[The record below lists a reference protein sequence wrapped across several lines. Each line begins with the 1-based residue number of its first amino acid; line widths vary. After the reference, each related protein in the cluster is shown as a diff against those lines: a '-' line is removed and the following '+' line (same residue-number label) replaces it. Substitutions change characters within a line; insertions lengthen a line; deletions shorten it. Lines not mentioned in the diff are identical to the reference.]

1 LTGVPDGEEIYS
13 NNLKGRLSKEELLF
27 SKLELSEEDL
37 DAEGDIE
44 FVENHTAEQQVRGNF
59 PYYQAPGWIRVGLNV
74 KRHGKDRIWLSMDG
88 QQGEW
93 AVMYHGVWNPT

>member
-13 NNLKGRLSKEELLF
+13 KNLKGRLGKEELLF

-44 FVENHTAEQQVRGNF
+44 FVEKHTAEEQARGNF

-74 KRHGKDRIWLSMDG
+74 KRYGEDRIWLSMDG
-88 QQGEW
+88 
-93 AVMYHGVWNPT
+93 